1 VERTTAANRPGGGR
15 AVVAANSFTRYL
27 AAPNRSN
34 NVTGHRERTTV
45 KMRAAIFHENGG
57 PEVVRIE
64 EVARPEPGPGEVL
77 VRVKAAAM
85 NHLDLW
91 VRRGLAIET
100 TMPHIGGSD
109 VAGVIEAVGEGVDAA
124 RVGET
129 VVVNPV
135 LWCGACR
142 ECLRGGEGFCERL
155 RLLGEHTNGGFAEF
169 VAVRAEQ
176 AHAIPQGLSFQSAAA
191 LPVSYQT
198 AWRALLTRA
207 RLRAGEDVLVL
218 GASGGTAIAAVQVAL
233 LAGARVFAVTR
244 GEASMR
250 RLRELGAHVVYD
262 REHED
267 FSAAV
272 YRDTGRRGVDVVVEN
287 VGEATWKGSLR
298 ALARGGRLVTYG
310 ATSGHRG
317 ETDLRVL
324 FWKQLEVI
332 GSTMA
337 SRAEFQ
343 ALLGVVARGAILPVV
358 DSVLPLERAR
368 EAHERLEAG
377 GQFGKIVLV
386 P

>member
-1 VERTTAANRPGGGR
+1 MPPVRSATFVR
-15 AVVAANSFTRYL
+15 VVPTPPTPTRSE
-27 AAPNRSN
+27 PK
-34 NVTGHRERTTV
+34 V
-45 KMRAAIFHENGG
+45 KMRAAVFHENGR
-57 PEVVRIE
+57 PQVVRME
-64 EVARPEPGPGEVL
+64 EVDRPEAGPGQVL

-91 VRRGLAIET
+91 VRRGLPIET
-100 TMPHIGGSD
+100 TMPHVGGSD
-109 VAGVIEAVGEGVDAA
+109 VAGVVEAVGPEVDEA
-124 RVGET
+124 RVGEA
-129 VVVNPV
+129 VVVNPT

-142 ECLRGGEGFCERL
+142 ECLRGNEAFCERL
-155 RLLGEHTNGGFAEF
+155 RLLGEHTDGGFAEYL
-169 VAVRAEQ
+169 AVRADQ
-176 AHAIPQGLSFQSAAA
+176 AHAIPAGLSFEAAAA

-218 GASGGTAIAAVQVAL
+218 GASGGTAIAAVQIAL

-244 GEASMR
+244 GEANVQ
-250 RLRELGAHVVYD
+250 RLRELGAHGVYD
-262 REHED
+262 RAHED

-272 YRDTGRRGVDVVVEN
+272 YRDTDRRGVDVVVEN
-287 VGEATWKGSLR
+287 VGEATWKGSVR

-310 ATSGHRG
+310 ATTGHRA

-324 FWKQLEVI
+324 FWKQLEII
-332 GSTMA
+332 GTTMA

-343 ALLGVVARGAILPVV
+343 ALLGVVARGALLPVV

-377 GQFGKIVLV
+377 GQFGKVVLV